1 MLKLSPR
8 QMELRRRANDNV
20 VALQNGTRARIEA
33 EQAAARR
40 ERERER
46 EKELAKQEAEQ
57 KASLERQIKKLD
69 AELADWDCC
78 EEDVR
83 RDNPADVA
91 EGMMEEIECQR
102 TRIIEKRV
110 KLEEQLARLSW

>member
-46 EKELAKQEAEQ
+46 EKELAKQQAERR
-57 KASLERQIKKLD
+57 ASIKFQMKKL
-69 AELADWDCC
+69 EEEIADYEAC
-78 EEDVR
+78 EHDFR
-83 RDNPADVA
+83 RDHPEQADAMIEEV
-91 EGMMEEIECQR
+91 EGMR
-102 TRIIEKRV
+102 TRAQEKLV
-110 KLEEQLARLSW
+110 KLEEELARLDW